1 MLLRVADMVFWALLQ
16 PYTCP
21 FFGTSFSFSFRGTM
35 LLDAFGRLQYEGDR
49 LYRLRQGSFLC
60 TVMVCLDL
68 IDGLI
73 DLWES
78 MGF

>member
-1 MLLRVADMVFWALLQ
+1 
-16 PYTCP
+16 
-21 FFGTSFSFSFRGTM
+21 M